1 MKEQQ
6 LTTSSIQLRAY
17 SKTEIAKLYKI
28 SMKGL
33 TRWLA
38 PLKEELGPRVGRFY
52 SPKQVEIIFRE
63 YGIPKLIHY
72 TIEKFDSQI
81 S

>member
-1 MKEQQ
+1 MKEKEPVI
-6 LTTSSIQLRAY
+6 LSVQLRAY
-17 SKTEIAKLYKI
+17 SKTEIAELYKI

-33 TRWLA
+33 STWLA

-63 YGIPKLIHY
+63 YGIPKMLYY
-72 TIEKFDSQI
+72 TVEKFDVQTS
-81 S
+81 